1 MSLPGLNRNVPSEEG
16 KNARNAPG
24 LLPTREGTGMNPSPT
39 YAPLTMDAQQVEKV
53 EAVGGEVEVTLIAM
67 PRDGNGPS
75 GEVRIRFDLEGSRD
89 LRARLTAAIVT
100 AGVQLKSQR
109 R

>member
-1 MSLPGLNRNVPSEEG
+1 MADEAAE
-16 KNARNAPG
+16 RNAPG
-24 LLPTREGTGMNPSPT
+24 LLPTREGTGMDPSSD
-39 YAPLTMDAQQVEKV
+39 APLTMDALQVEKV

-67 PRDGNGPS
+67 PRDSDGPS
-75 GEVRIRFDLEGSRD
+75 GLVRIRFDLEGSRD
-89 LRARLTAAIVT
+89 LRARLTAAIVA